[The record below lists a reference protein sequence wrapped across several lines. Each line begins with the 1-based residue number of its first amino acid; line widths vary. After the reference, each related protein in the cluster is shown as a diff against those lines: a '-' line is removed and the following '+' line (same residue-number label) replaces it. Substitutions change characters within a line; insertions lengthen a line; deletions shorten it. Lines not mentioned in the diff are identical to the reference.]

1 MGVHSL
7 WDIVS
12 PTAKPVRLESLNERK
27 FAVDASIWIY
37 QFLKAMRSK
46 EGDALRNAHI
56 IGFFR
61 RICKLLYYGIKPV
74 FVFDGGVPILKINTI
89 RERKERREGKRDN
102 VNTTAKKLLARQIH
116 QLQNESPNKRK
127 SGTPVDEANPEGEL
141 FYPHD
146 EYHLPDIRGFK
157 YEKDDL
163 RITDTEDYKTVMDQ
177 IDDLDGIDL
186 DTINPASKE
195 FDELPKSTQYLIISA
210 LRLKSRLRL
219 GYTKEQLESVFPNS
233 MDFSKFQ
240 IEMVKRRN
248 FFTQKLMGVTG
259 MHDGGASKLD
269 VEASN
274 RVAGQRG
281 RQYALLKTDT
291 GWALSLGGND
301 GSEAKKA
308 ISLDEDDDADDLSLI
323 HI

>member
-102 VNTTAKKLLARQIH
+102 VNTTAKKLA
-116 QLQNESPNKRK
+116 S
-127 SGTPVDEANPEGEL
+127 SA
-141 FYPHD
+141 
-146 EYHLPDIRGFK
+146 PD
-157 YEKDDL
+157 
-163 RITDTEDYKTVMDQ
+163 TSV
-177 IDDLDGIDL
+177 
-186 DTINPASKE
+186 
-195 FDELPKSTQYLIISA
+195 
-210 LRLKSRLRL
+210 
-219 GYTKEQLESVFPNS
+219 TK
-233 MDFSKFQ
+233 
-240 IEMVKRRN
+240 
-248 FFTQKLMGVTG
+248 
-259 MHDGGASKLD
+259 
-269 VEASN
+269 
-274 RVAGQRG
+274 
-281 RQYALLKTDT
+281 
-291 GWALSLGGND
+291 
-301 GSEAKKA
+301 
-308 ISLDEDDDADDLSLI
+308 
-323 HI
+323 

>member
-1 MGVHSL
+1 M
-7 WDIVS
+7 
-12 PTAKPVRLESLNERK
+12 
-27 FAVDASIWIY
+27 
-37 QFLKAMRSK
+37 
-46 EGDALRNAHI
+46 
-56 IGFFR
+56 
-61 RICKLLYYGIKPV
+61 
-74 FVFDGGVPILKINTI
+74 
-89 RERKERREGKRDN
+89 
-102 VNTTAKKLLARQIH
+102 
-116 QLQNESPNKRK
+116 
-127 SGTPVDEANPEGEL
+127 
-141 FYPHD
+141 
-146 EYHLPDIRGFK
+146 PDIRGFK

-269 VEASN
+269 VEASFQQSCWST
-274 RVAGQRG
+274 R
-281 RQYALLKTDT
+281 
-291 GWALSLGGND
+291 
-301 GSEAKKA
+301 
-308 ISLDEDDDADDLSLI
+308 
-323 HI
+323 